1 MEKEAT
7 DQEVACGP
15 GVANEDTNH
24 CAQMPGACFEG
35 SNAAGESERMHTNDI
50 QGQDDVAAAR
60 LKRFCANIIKALA
73 PPLLREVETSNKMN
87 ADAEPFTP
95 RRVTRGSVA
104 AATPIPRG
112 KPAKKATAAET
123 VLLKALGITHTDLE
137 VTEENLRAFKAM
149 FDSPLC
155 ERQLRVMAAV
165 FGKMVPPS
173 FVDTEACQMEV
184 LAH

>member
-1 MEKEAT
+1 
-7 DQEVACGP
+7 
-15 GVANEDTNH
+15 
-24 CAQMPGACFEG
+24 
-35 SNAAGESERMHTNDI
+35 
-50 QGQDDVAAAR
+50 
-60 LKRFCANIIKALA
+60 
-73 PPLLREVETSNKMN
+73 MN

-104 AATPIPRG
+104 AATPIPRD

-123 VLLKALGITHTDLE
+123 ALLKALGITHADLE
-137 VTEENLRAFKAM
+137 VTEEDLCAFKTM

-173 FVDTEACQMEV
+173 FVDTEACQVEV